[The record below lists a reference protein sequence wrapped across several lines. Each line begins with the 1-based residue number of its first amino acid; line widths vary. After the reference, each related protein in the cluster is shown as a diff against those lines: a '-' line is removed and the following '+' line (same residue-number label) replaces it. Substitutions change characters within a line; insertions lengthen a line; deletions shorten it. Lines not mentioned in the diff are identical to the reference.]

1 MPLNRKYPIKALLEA
16 CREYIRDE
24 SRRRITFEY
33 VMLDGINDS
42 PQHARQ
48 LAKLLKDIPAKMNLI
63 PFNPFP
69 QSQYLCSNRETID
82 RFRDV
87 LMKAGIVTV
96 TRKTRGEDIDA
107 ACGQLAGKVNDKTKR
122 TQRKIVMLER
132 RL

>member
-1 MPLNRKYPIKALLEA
+1 MNRKYPIKELLEA
-16 CREYIRDE
+16 CREYVKDE

-42 PQHARQ
+42 LEHARQ

-69 QSQYLCSNRETID
+69 QSRYQCSDRVTID

-107 ACGQLAGKVNDKTKR
+107 ACGQLAGKVKDKTKR
-122 TQRKIVMLER
+122 TQRKIAMAGG